1 MSFGTN
7 RVELQAPNSKM
18 QIIKTKRFVYEFL
31 PERINDI
38 ILNFYKNKQSIW
50 FTYHSDLFIFIILC
64 EESFDMLSKNK
75 IKQIQSLNRKKYR
88 DETGLFLVEGNKMV
102 EEALRSDYQIESL
115 VCTTEFLQFH
125 PEIQLRVQELIE
137 TDKDLIQ
144 KASLLQNPQDALALV
159 YIPDQIPETVNTENE
174 LVLALDFIQDPGNL
188 GTILRIADWFGIQ
201 NVICSE
207 NSVDVYNPKV
217 VQASMGAIF
226 RIKTQYKSLN
236 TFLTDTKKA
245 QIQVYGT
252 FLEGKNIYNEKLTP
266 NGILILGNEGS
277 GISDPVARF
286 VTHKLFIP
294 SFSTE
299 TNKPESLNVAIAT
312 AICCSEFR
320 RR

>member
-1 MSFGTN
+1 LVHISF
-7 RVELQAPNSKM
+7 RP
-18 QIIKTKRFVYEFL
+18 
-31 PERINDI
+31 
-38 ILNFYKNKQSIW
+38 
-50 FTYHSDLFIFIILC
+50 FIFIILS

-115 VCTTEFLQFH
+115 VCTTEFMQFH

-137 TDKDLIQ
+137 TDNESIQ
-144 KASLLQNPQDALALV
+144 KASLLQNPQDAMALV
-159 YIPDQIPETVNTENE
+159 FIPDQIQNTLNPEIQ

-226 RIKTQYKSLN
+226 RVKTLYLSLEN
-236 TFLTDTKKA
+236 FLNDSKKM
-245 QIQVYGT
+245 QIPVYGT
-252 FLEGKNIYNEKLTP
+252 FLEGENIYTEKLTR
-266 NGILILGNEGS
+266 NGILVLGNEGS
-277 GISDPVARF
+277 GISEPVTRF

-294 SFSTE
+294 SFSSE